1 MKQTDLLLYSALF
14 FSGFGVSSAVWI
26 ACGLLRE
33 DQIPYLDAVVE
44 TRLRFSLG
52 IPLILL
58 GMWLVDYCDRT
69 FKGDIGW
76 RGWLLW
82 STTVGC
88 WIASAVLLLFRRSL
102 AELL

>member
-1 MKQTDLLLYSALF
+1 MNKTDLLLYSALF
-14 FSGFGVSSAVWI
+14 FSGFGVSSAAWI

-33 DQIPYLDAVVE
+33 YQSPYLEAVVE

-69 FKGDIGW
+69 FKSDLGW

-82 STTVGC
+82 TAAAGC
-88 WIASAVLLLFRRSL
+88 FVASFILLLFRGSL
-102 AELL
+102 TELL